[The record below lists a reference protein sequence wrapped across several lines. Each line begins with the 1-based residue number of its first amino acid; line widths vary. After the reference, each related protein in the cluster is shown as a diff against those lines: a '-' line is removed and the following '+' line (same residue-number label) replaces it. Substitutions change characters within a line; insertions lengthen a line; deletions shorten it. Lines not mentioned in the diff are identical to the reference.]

1 MPMPAMFGS
10 GRCGVGPLHD
20 VRKEPTMS
28 VAKVIEISARSD
40 ESFEAA
46 IAHGISEASKTV
58 HGIQEAWV
66 KEMKVTVANN
76 AVTSYQVGMKLT
88 FVVD

>member
-1 MPMPAMFGS
+1 
-10 GRCGVGPLHD
+10 
-20 VRKEPTMS
+20 MS

-58 HGIQEAWV
+58 HGIREAWV
-66 KEMKVTVANN
+66 KEMKVGVDNN
-76 AVTSYQVGMKLT
+76 AVTSYQVGMKVT